1 MNPADAGEP
10 PCPGEV
16 TNVQLRNKRIV
27 ITGGSSGIGAELAR
41 QAAQLGS
48 TVVLVADD
56 PERLE
61 RAAGTLRAHGA
72 TVTWERCDLASG
84 EEIDDLARR
93 LLASGETDVLVNN
106 AGYGTYR
113 TFEAASDEEIDR
125 LLAVNLVGH
134 VRLTKRMLGPMVARR
149 SGAICFV
156 ASAAGRIPITP
167 NATYCAAK
175 HGMFGLAEALR
186 YELRRFGVEVTAV
199 CPGRV
204 ETPFFDDPTFRER
217 KLGPENRSAL
227 SVERVAQATLRAI
240 ERARPV
246 TFVPA
251 SLGFATWVY
260 DAFAPL
266 TRPLYSLLMKSRI
279 ERIYADAGR

>member
-1 MNPADAGEP
+1 M
-10 PCPGEV
+10 
-16 TNVQLRNKRIV
+16 QLRNKRIV

-41 QAAQLGS
+41 QAALLGNQL
-48 TVVLVADD
+48 VLVAND
-56 PERLE
+56 PDRLARTAE
-61 RAAGTLRAHGA
+61 ALRGSGAA
-72 TVTWERCDLASG
+72 VTWEQCDLASG
-84 EEIDDLARR
+84 AEIDALAQR
-93 LLASGETDVLVNN
+93 LLAAGGVDVLVNN

-113 TFEAASDEEIDR
+113 TFEAAPDEEIDR
-125 LLAVNLVGH
+125 LLAVNLSGH
-134 VRLTKRMLGPMVARR
+134 VRLTKRLLGQMVERR

-204 ETPFFDDPTFRER
+204 DTPFFDDPTFRER

-227 SVERVAQATLRAI
+227 SVQRVGAATLRAI

-246 TFVPA
+246 TFLPA
-251 SLGFATWVY
+251 SLGFATWLY
-260 DAFAPL
+260 EAFGPV

>member
-1 MNPADAGEP
+1 M
-10 PCPGEV
+10 
-16 TNVQLRNKRIV
+16 
-27 ITGGSSGIGAELAR
+27 
-41 QAAQLGS
+41 
-48 TVVLVADD
+48 
-56 PERLE
+56 
-61 RAAGTLRAHGA
+61 RAAGA
-72 TVTWERCDLASG
+72 TVASERCDLSSG
-84 EEIDDLARR
+84 DQLDALAER
-93 LLASGETDVLVNN
+93 LLAAGKVDVLVNN

-125 LLAVNLVGH
+125 LLAVNLTGH
-134 VRLTKRMLGPMVARR
+134 VRLTKRLLGPMVARR

-186 YELRRFGVEVTAV
+186 YELRRFGIEVTAV

-204 ETPFFDDPTFRER
+204 DTPFFDHPTFRER

-227 SVERVAQATLRAI
+227 SVERVAAATLRAI

-251 SLGFATWVY
+251 SLGFATWLY
-260 DAFAPL
+260 EAFGPV
-266 TRPLYSLLMKSRI
+266 TRPLYSMLMKSRI
-279 ERIYADAGR
+279 ERMYADAGD

>member
-1 MNPADAGEP
+1 M
-10 PCPGEV
+10 
-16 TNVQLRNKRIV
+16 
-27 ITGGSSGIGAELAR
+27 TGGSSGIGAEFAR
-41 QAAQLGS
+41 QAAVLGNRI
-48 TVVLVADD
+48 VLVAND
-56 PERLE
+56 PDRLTRTAGLLQE
-61 RAAGTLRAHGA
+61 SGAA
-72 TVTWERCDLASG
+72 VTWERCDLANGS
-84 EEIDDLARR
+84 EIDALAVR
-93 LLASGETDVLVNN
+93 LLAGGDVDVLVNN

-113 TFEAASDEEIDR
+113 TFEAAAFEEIDR
-125 LLAVNLVGH
+125 LLAVNLTGH
-134 VRLTKRMLGPMVARR
+134 VRLTKRLLAPMVERR
-149 SGAICFV
+149 SGAICFI

-175 HGMFGLAEALR
+175 HGMFGLSEALR

-204 ETPFFDDPTFRER
+204 DTPFFDDPTFRER
-217 KLGPENRSAL
+217 TLGPENRSAL
-227 SVERVAQATLRAI
+227 SVERVGAAMLRAI

-251 SLGFATWVY
+251 PLGVATWIY
-260 DAFAPL
+260 DAFGPV

>member
-1 MNPADAGEP
+1 MH
-10 PCPGEV
+10 
-16 TNVQLRNKRIV
+16 LRGKWIV
-27 ITGGSSGIGAELAR
+27 ITGGSSGIGAELGM
-41 QAAQLGS
+41 QIAQVADRV
-48 TVVLVADD
+48 TLVADGE
-56 PERLE
+56 ERLA
-61 RAAGTLRAHGA
+61 AAGNAMRGLGA
-72 TVTWERCDLASG
+72 TIDTVRCDIGSRSDVQALVATLLLDG
-84 EEIDDLARR
+84 RAPDL
-93 LLASGETDVLVNN
+93 LVNN
-106 AGYGTYR
+106 AGFGTY
-113 TFEAASDEEIDR
+113 TPFEAASGDEIDR
-125 LLAVNLVGH
+125 LLEVNLVGH
-134 VRLTKRMLGPMVARR
+134 VRLTHGLVGAMVARR

-204 ETPFFDDPTFRER
+204 DTAFFDDPTFRER
-217 KLGPENRSAL
+217 TLGPENRSAL
-227 SVERVAQATLRAI
+227 SVGRVAAATLRAI

-260 DAFAPL
+260 EAFGPV